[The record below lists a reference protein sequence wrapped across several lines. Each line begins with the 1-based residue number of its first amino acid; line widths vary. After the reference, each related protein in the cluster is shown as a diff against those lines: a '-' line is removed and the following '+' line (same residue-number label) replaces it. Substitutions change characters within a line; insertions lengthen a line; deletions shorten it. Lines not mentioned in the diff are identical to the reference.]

1 MEAARP
7 APEISERDAHIISG
21 REVRPH
27 FDSDD
32 FFGLQPSST
41 EDLPDPIPMAQ
52 NLARR
57 VIEVLAG
64 ARDIEQISRW
74 VSDDV
79 YMHILKRVVISTRAR
94 RAKNQSIVR
103 PNFAVGKT
111 FLCEPRDGVVE
122 TAVIVEGKART
133 RVVAIRMEGL
143 DGRWR
148 ATAIGVL

>member
-7 APEISERDAHIISG
+7 DPEPPERDGHTNPG
-21 REVRPH
+21 REASTH

-41 EDLPDPIPMAQ
+41 EDLPDPVPFVQ

-79 YMHILKRVVISTRAR
+79 YMHILKRVVIATRAR

-103 PNFAVGKT
+103 PNFVVGNT
-111 FLCEPRDGVVE
+111 FVCEPRDGVVE
-122 TAVIVEGKART
+122 TAIILEGKART

>member
-7 APEISERDAHIISG
+7 APGLPEREAQPTTG
-21 REVRPH
+21 REVRPR

-41 EDLPDPIPMAQ
+41 EDLPDPAPMAQ

-57 VIEVLAG
+57 VIEILAG
-64 ARDIEQISRW
+64 ARDLDQVSRW

-79 YMHILKRVVISTRAR
+79 YMHLLKRVVISTRAR
-94 RAKNQSIVR
+94 KAKGERIVR
-103 PNFAVGKT
+103 PNFSVGKV

-122 TAVIVEGKART
+122 TAVLVEGKART